1 MSSVVFAK
9 YVLCYAADV
18 HHQESYI
25 EEEVHN
31 RYTVGLDANLLVP
44 KGEKPIL
51 IWWTND
57 IFPHAKS
64 PKTHEIYCDQGAC
77 LTSIDKSLRENP
89 ATRAFIFYG
98 TDMRADNLPLPR
110 RAWHQWAL
118 FHEESPKNN
127 WMLTY
132 EDALRSG
139 EWERAR
145 LCYMLTLTLFV
156 STFYLSVC
164 ISLSTFLPTYLLPI
178 YLSIY
183 LSICLSVHLSV
194 YLPMYLICLSVCLS
208 VCLACCLLVYLS
220 IHPSIYLF
228 IHPSTHLSINPS
240 IYLCVYLSIY
250 LSIYLSMCLCLFIC
264 LSICLPICLSVCLC
278 M

>member
-164 ISLSTFLPTYLLPI
+164 ISLSTFLPTYLPI

-183 LSICLSVHLSV
+183 LSIS
-194 YLPMYLICLSVCLS
+194 P
-208 VCLACCLLVYLS
+208 
-220 IHPSIYLF
+220 
-228 IHPSTHLSINPS
+228 NP
-240 IYLCVYLSIY
+240 
-250 LSIYLSMCLCLFIC
+250 
-264 LSICLPICLSVCLC
+264 
-278 M
+278 